1 MLVAV
6 GWVVGIVVAAAGAA
20 FATAE
25 FGGAMLEV
33 IDSGSQQ
40 NQALRDADTISDPS
54 GDAAYQR
61 IQEAHRNGHQRQAVA
76 IYSATRSV
84 VKEVVVGRL
93 DEKFQ
98 ESVSRIRPSGDGS
111 PVGFGEVDLAGDV
124 WDATHPDNP
133 DGDASAGSSGPGT
146 GSSGSSGSG
155 SAGQPPAAA
164 TTIVFRGQVELGD
177 PKLAADLSGLI
188 MIENEVI
195 IRAPKAGGRIEGTLV
210 LEWRGFPIGEFVT
223 GLASGIADGIFPGVP
238 TNPTERETFLASCKS
253 NIRIEGPFEGEFDA
267 GISKLLGTITYR
279 TDFLKD
285 MTCNGPLPKEFKD
298 AAAAQV
304 LTTTTTWQALYDGV
318 RNVSGAVASADSK
331 QPPDQFRF
339 RLTASQ

>member
-25 FGGAMLEV
+25 IGGALLEV

-40 NQALRDADTISDPS
+40 NQALRDADTIDNPS

-133 DGDASAGSSGPGT
+133 DGDAPATGT
-146 GSSGSSGSG
+146 GSSGSPGSSGTG
-155 SAGQPPAAA
+155 VEPPDAAN
-164 TTIVFRGQVELGD
+164 TIVFRGQVDDTNLTRSFG
-177 PKLAADLSGLI
+177 GLI
-188 MIENEVI
+188 MSENSMELVV
-195 IRAPKAGGRIEGTLV
+195 PKSGGRVEGKLEFAWQDFGVGAFLV
-210 LEWRGFPIGEFVT
+210 
-223 GLASGIADGIFPGVP
+223 GLASGIADGLYKDLPS
-238 TNPTERETFLASCKS
+238 TKSERDKFLATCKS
-253 NIRIEGPFEGEFDA
+253 NIRVDGTIEGDFEA
-267 GISKLLGTITYR
+267 SKLLGTVTYKISVIDGITCAGPIPR
-279 TDFLKD
+279 EFL
-285 MTCNGPLPKEFKD
+285 
-298 AAAAQV
+298 AANAGT
-304 LTTTTTWQALYDGV
+304 LTTTTTFTGLYDGIRIV
-318 RNVSGAVASADSK
+318 TGTIAATSASANDSA
-331 QPPDQFRF
+331 PF
-339 RLTASQ
+339 RLTAGQ